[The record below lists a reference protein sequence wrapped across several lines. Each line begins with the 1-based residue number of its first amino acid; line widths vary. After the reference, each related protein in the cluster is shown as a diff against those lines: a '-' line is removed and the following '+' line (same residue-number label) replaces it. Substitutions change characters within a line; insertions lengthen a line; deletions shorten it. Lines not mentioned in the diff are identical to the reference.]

1 MSKKEVLYEI
11 WPKAGRVG
19 YLFTVQFFILI
30 LLPVSGYTLEPG
42 DRIRLH
48 TISEWS
54 VLFYRALWSV
64 GFILVAAQLVLLL
77 RNWFGQLAVIF
88 TEDSITFASN
98 SSKKVIPF
106 DDVKEIRIYSQK
118 RVRKGPTVYDIRCI
132 DKRGKRVSPR
142 KSTLGSDQD
151 KDAVMQVLEKIR
163 KKYPHL
169 EVKEPFDWF

>member
-1 MSKKEVLYEI
+1 MSKKEVLLEI
-11 WPKAGRVG
+11 WPKHGRVG
-19 YLFTVQFFILI
+19 CLFVMQFFLLLVIILCI
-30 LLPVSGYTLEPG
+30 ASIEPG
-42 DRIRLH
+42 DRVKSSTLD
-48 TISEWS
+48 EWG
-54 VLFYRALWSV
+54 VLFYRGLWSL
-64 GFILVAAQLVLLL
+64 GFILFASQLVFLL

-163 KKYPHL
+163 KKYPHI
-169 EVKEPFDWF
+169 EVKEPFVWL